1 MSLKFRSLSSCVI
14 FKPSQVIQI
23 MVASFYLGLGPRQ
36 IFNFPVDSTDMGA
49 TFWLGVVVNYT
60 SQYLFYE
67 THLSLWH
74 HYFFTLYL
82 MLLIVMWFYAFL
94 SLQYLTAG
102 VLVVVAGLSLSVWLM
117 RVAVSVNLIAL
128 IVTIAC
134 IVLYGIDLGAVSVVW
149 MCHSYRED
157 KNNCLKVVSIA
168 QSLLTATYI
177 TITVLAGLQLCVCIT
192 LVVLGIKMFN
202 GTKQGDKSAPLL
214 PTEDLS

>member
-1 MSLKFRSLSSCVI
+1 MLMRFAKFCWFVFQRLQSWLPWAGALLCLGLIVRERFVFPEIKYQESVPAGARAGVCRQGCCSPASLQLWAWVSSCFHFEMSLKFRSLSCCVI

-23 MVASFYLGLGPRQ
+23 MVALFYLGLGPRQ

-82 MLLIVMWFYAFL
+82 MLLIVMWFHAFL

-102 VLVVVAGLSLSVWLM
+102 VLVVVAGLSLSVWL
-117 RVAVSVNLIAL
+117 VSEDWRSLW
-128 IVTIAC
+128 
-134 IVLYGIDLGAVSVVW
+134 LYA
-149 MCHSYRED
+149 H
-157 KNNCLKVVSIA
+157 
-168 QSLLTATYI
+168 
-177 TITVLAGLQLCVCIT
+177 AGMWL
-192 LVVLGIKMFN
+192 
-202 GTKQGDKSAPLL
+202 
-214 PTEDLS
+214 E